1 MKNEGAI
8 PKKGFRITVEGKYI
22 VAETIG
28 HNKVCSRKDYKI
40 TVNVP
45 EYNGTETLSLIKNRL
60 LEPALR
66 RFDPA
71 AKSFLTHSITGVE
84 PLGEETGEGLAKVLT
99 VRTMS
104 VPQLVNFV
112 KGQKL
117 PLYLPLYVND
127 IESFR
132 TNIEA
137 CQKDQK
143 AFLVKQQELRE
154 DWEIQQELKAMN
166 PEIEPTG
173 KVQTVTITPAKPVL
187 TATAVVENQELVA
200 EAQRKEAEKAEAAKG
215 VEAVDPD
222 PDSGEGY
229 LTDGAETF
237 NRDSE
242 APFADDVDEEVVAS
256 DKELEVEADKIIAEN
271 DAAEE
276 GEGVVEGSTEETD
289 QLINDL

>member
-8 PKKGFRITVEGKYI
+8 PKKGFKITVEGKYI

-28 HNKVCSRKDYKI
+28 RNKVSSRKDYKI

-45 EYNGTETLSLIKNRL
+45 EYNGSETLSLIKNRL

-71 AKSFLTHSITGVE
+71 AKSYLTHSITGVE
-84 PLGEETGEGLAKVLT
+84 PLGEAAVEGFAKVLT

-137 CQKDQK
+137 CQRDQK

-154 DWEIQQELKAMN
+154 DWEIQQELKRMN

-200 EAQRKEAEKAEAAKG
+200 EAQRKEAEKEKETDVAPE
-215 VEAVDPD
+215 PD
-222 PDSGEGY
+222 GGEEGY
-229 LTDGAETF
+229 LTDGEETF
-237 NRDSE
+237 NRKSE
-242 APFADDVDEEVVAS
+242 APFDDNVDDEVVAT
-256 DKELEVEADKIIAEN
+256 DKELEIEADKILAEN
-271 DAAEE
+271 EAAD
-276 GEGVVEGSTEETD
+276 GAQDGEETD
-289 QLINDL
+289 SLVNDL

>member
-28 HNKVCSRKDYKI
+28 RNKVSSRKDYKI
-40 TVNVP
+40 QVNVP
-45 EYNGTETLSLIKNRL
+45 EYNGSETLSLIKNRL

-71 AKSFLTHSITGVE
+71 AKSYLTHSITGVE
-84 PLGEETGEGLAKVLT
+84 PLGEEATEVLSKVLT

-132 TNIEA
+132 THIEA
-137 CQKDQK
+137 CQRDQK
-143 AFLVKQQELRE
+143 AFLIKQQELRE
-154 DWEIQQELKAMN
+154 DWEIQQELKRMN
-166 PEIEPTG
+166 PEIDPTG
-173 KVQTVTITPAKPVL
+173 KVQTVTVLPAKI
-187 TATAVVENQELVA
+187 ATKDVIASDAVVEEAQKKEEELVKI
-200 EAQRKEAEKAEAAKG
+200 AQGEEP
-215 VEAVDPD
+215 VDPD
-222 PDSGEGY
+222 GGEEGY
-229 LTDGAETF
+229 LTDGEETF

-242 APFADDVDEEVVAS
+242 APFADNVDDEVVAS
-256 DKELEVEADKIIAEN
+256 DKELEAEADKILAEN
-271 DAAEE
+271 EAE
-276 GEGVVEGSTEETD
+276 VEGQNGDDTE